1 MSDKLLH
8 LVRHGEVHNPEGV
21 LYGRMPGY
29 RLSELGHRM
38 AESAALELA
47 GSDRAIGRLIAS
59 PLERAQQSARP
70 IASAF
75 SLEVATDERIIE
87 PTNSFE
93 GLKGSGPDS
102 DFKKPRYWHRY
113 WNPLRPSW
121 GEPYRSIA
129 ERMRQ
134 AMDDAWQST
143 RSGDIVMVAHQSPIW
158 MAHLDIVGKPL
169 FHNPASRRCELSSIT
184 SFEKRGERWF
194 EVDYRTPAA
203 ALLGEAKDVG
213 AV

>member
-1 MSDKLLH
+1 MLH
-8 LVRHGEVHNPEGV
+8 LVRHGEVHNPDGI
-21 LYGRMPGY
+21 LYGRLPGY

-38 AESAALELA
+38 AEAAALELA
-47 GSDRAIGRLIAS
+47 GSDRAIARLIAS

-70 IASAF
+70 ISSAF
-75 SLEVATDERIIE
+75 SLEIGTDERIIE

-129 ERMRQ
+129 HRVRD
-134 AMDDAWQST
+134 AMDEAWANT
-143 RSGDIVMVAHQSPIW
+143 RGGDIVMVAHQSPIW
-158 MAHLDIVGKPL
+158 IAHLDVAGESL
-169 FHNPASRRCELSSIT
+169 FHNPAKRRCDLSSIT

-194 EVDYRTPAA
+194 EVGYRSPAA
-203 ALLGEAKDVG
+203 SLLVEAKDVG